1 VSALVKKRK
10 ILIPEPKSRFVRV
23 KCPNCGNE
31 QVVFDHATFPV
42 RCLVC
47 GTLLVKPT
55 GGKAKIL
62 GEIVKILG

>member
-1 VSALVKKRK
+1 MVKKRK
-10 ILIPEPKSRFVRV
+10 VLIPEPKSRFVRV
-23 KCPNCGNE
+23 RCPKCGNE
-31 QVVFDHATFPV
+31 QVVFDHAAFPV

-47 GTLLVKPT
+47 GEQLAIPT